1 MPALRK
7 PPGTTRRRQAGP
19 AARVLPAEGR
29 KGKPPALP
37 RKRPAWL
44 AETRQWWARI
54 WRSPSAAMWQEA
66 DYDVAVRLARIREEL
81 ARRPDVAALHAAASA
96 LEDRLGLSPRARRA
110 LGWEVGERQ
119 APPEAPPA
127 PSASARR
134 RLRAV

>member
-1 MPALRK
+1 MPALPK
-7 PPGTTRRRQAGP
+7 PEGQRRRRTAGQAT
-19 AARVLPAEGR
+19 RQLPAEGR
-29 KGKPPALP
+29 QGRPPALP

-44 AETRQWWARI
+44 KETRAWWVRI
-54 WRSPSAAMWQEA
+54 WRSPSASMWQEA

-119 APPEAPPA
+119 APAAPPEAA
-127 PSASARR
+127 SASARG